1 MRSWC
6 VIGSEPTRASEAV
19 TESVADGEYGS
30 DRACDAT
37 RFLSAR
43 SAERGQLFRVYSSWM
58 AVVRGVRV
66 AA

>member
-1 MRSWC
+1 M
-6 VIGSEPTRASEAV
+6 

-43 SAERGQLFRVYSSWM
+43 SAERGQPFRVYSSWM